1 MKDIKYL
8 HIPSN
13 IKQLMQMYG
22 VTPVCYVKAAK
33 RSQWFLRGA
42 NREIIF
48 LEKFADGKVEIEL
61 FKSDDYMKFQMYGPS
76 LVDLE
81 EKRRSNEKLGMVIQ
95 SELYADTDSVKEIN
109 DDSE

>member
-13 IKQLMQMYG
+13 IKQLLSMHG
-22 VTPVCYVKAAK
+22 VTPVSYVKAPK

-48 LEKFADGKVEIEL
+48 LEKFADGKVVIEL
-61 FKSDDYMKFQMYGPS
+61 FKSDDYMRFQMYGPN
-76 LVDLE
+76 LVDHG
-81 EKRRSNEKLGMVIQ
+81 EKLHLNECFGRVSQ
-95 SELYADTDSVKEIN
+95 SELYEDTDSVKEDN
-109 DDSE
+109 HDS

>member
-1 MKDIKYL
+1 MRDIKYL
-8 HIPSN
+8 HIPSS
-13 IKQLMQMYG
+13 IQQLLQMHG
-22 VTPVCYVKAAK
+22 VTPVSYVKAAK

-61 FKSDDYMKFQMYGPS
+61 FKSDDYMKFQMYGPN

-81 EKRRSNEKLGMVIQ
+81 EKLHSNEHLGKVAQ
-95 SELYADTDSVKEIN
+95 SELYADTDSAKEGK
-109 DDSE
+109 